1 MTITLVGYRG
11 TGKSTIA
18 GALAARL
25 GWTAIDADAEIES
38 RAGRSI
44 REIFATAGEGEF
56 RRQER
61 AVLAELLQRD
71 RLVIASGGGAV
82 LSPETRC
89 DMAAA
94 GPVVW
99 LTASLE
105 TLRARLAA
113 DASTPGRRPAL
124 TAHDPGT
131 EIATLLALRE
141 PYYRDVATLTVAT
154 DGRTPEEI
162 VSEILCG
169 LPVTERE
176 EESA

>member
-18 GALAARL
+18 AALAARL

-44 REIFATAGEGEF
+44 REIFASDGEAEF
-56 RRQER
+56 RRLER
-61 AVLAELLQRD
+61 GVLAELLRRE

-82 LSPETRC
+82 LDPETRRG
-89 DMAAA
+89 MAAA

-105 TLRARLAA
+105 TLVGRLAA
-113 DASTPGRRPAL
+113 DVATPGRRPAL
-124 TAHDPGT
+124 TPHDAPT
-131 EIATLLALRE
+131 EIATLLAQRE
-141 PYYRDVATLTVAT
+141 PYYREVATLTVAT
-154 DGRTPEEI
+154 DGRTPEDIVDEI
-162 VSEILCG
+162 VVR
-169 LPVTERE
+169 LPALIRE
-176 EESA
+176 GPP

>member
-18 GALAARL
+18 AALADRL
-25 GWTAIDADAEIES
+25 GWAAVDADAEIES

-44 REIFATAGEGEF
+44 REIFETDGEAEF
-56 RRQER
+56 RRLER
-61 AVLAELLQRD
+61 GVLAELLRRE

-82 LSPETRC
+82 LDPESRR

-105 TLRARLAA
+105 TLVARLAA
-113 DASTPGRRPAL
+113 DLATPGRRPAL
-124 TAHDPGT
+124 TPHDPPT
-131 EIATLLALRE
+131 EIATLLAQRE
-141 PYYRDVATLTVAT
+141 PYYREVATLTVAT
-154 DGRTPEEI
+154 DGQTPEDI
-162 VSEILCG
+162 VAEVLAG
-169 LPVTERE
+169 LPPLLRE
-176 EESA
+176 GPP